1 MPPNKEIEP
10 TGSSPALDGREPTAM
25 THPTMLDYRFTC
37 DAAPV
42 QAEGTL
48 DGHPFYFRAR
58 GELWTFSLAEEPGLD
73 PVYIDSAD
81 SAVGRGYFLAAQ
93 YGAPRSFAAS
103 HMALAEARDLI
114 GECARRYLADRSA

>member
-1 MPPNKEIEP
+1 MSQP
-10 TGSSPALDGREPTAM
+10 TT
-25 THPTMLDYRFTC
+25 LDYRFTG

-58 GELWTFSLAEEPGLD
+58 GDQWTFSLAEEPDLD
-73 PVYIDSAD
+73 PVYIDSTE
-81 SAVGRGYFLAAQ
+81 SAVGRGYFLTAQ

-103 HMALAEARDLI
+103 YMTLAEARDLI
-114 GECARRYLADRSA
+114 GECVRRYRTDRSA

>member
-1 MPPNKEIEP
+1 
-10 TGSSPALDGREPTAM
+10 
-25 THPTMLDYRFTC
+25 MLDYRFTC

-58 GELWTFSLAEEPGLD
+58 GDHWTFSLAEEPGLD
-73 PVYIDSAD
+73 PVYIDSAE

-93 YGAPRSFAAS
+93 YGAPGSFAAGY
-103 HMALAEARDLI
+103 MAPAEARDLI
-114 GECARRYLADRSA
+114 GECVRRYRADHSGG